1 MHSSSL
7 LLIIIV
13 SIQAQEL
20 TTRKIRACIELV
32 GYRIDQEEDTIENI
46 MDSTLLDTQITMR
59 KIVCD
64 LLLHCFNL
72 LTDKEVN
79 DVLDNPTQL
88 RQDLVDKLSYDAD
101 QFRTGFLKEISPSEY
116 ELLDE
121 MFLEVDNI
129 KSRGNKH
136 SLISTR
142 ILVNLTVLFILAS
155 CGISYLVYRSLNSY
169 PFKKPRAVK
178 ANRV

>member
-1 MHSSSL
+1 MNSLNL

-13 SIQAQEL
+13 SIQAQDIK
-20 TTRKIRACIELV
+20 TSKIRACIELV
-32 GYRIDQEEDTIENI
+32 GYRIDEEEDTIETI
-46 MDSTLLDTQITMR
+46 MDSTIIDTQATMR

-64 LLLHCFNL
+64 LLLNCFNL

-88 RQDLVDKLSYDAD
+88 RQDLVDRLSYDAA
-101 QFRTGFLKEISPSEY
+101 QFSTGFVKEISPSEY

-121 MFLEVDNI
+121 MFLEIDNI
-129 KSRGNKH
+129 KSRGNKPTP
-136 SLISTR
+136 ISTR
-142 ILVNLTVLFILAS
+142 ILVNLTVLFILALG
-155 CGISYLVYRSLNSY
+155 GISYLVYRSLNSY